1 VVKLRDMETRTP
13 ELPSLPPPPRAVTS
27 LIKGFNSIAGN
38 VAVILFPAALDIFL
52 WLGPRLKIDTLLAPI
67 IQSMPDI
74 QSQVQPDQARLFT
87 QFLSEFQNGLNLFTA
102 FRTFPLGVFS
112 LMSTN
117 FSVTSPLGMRAF
129 LNVSNWLAAVAIVL
143 VLTAF
148 GWVAGSLYFRSVSRV
163 ALKQNS
169 GPSVFRG
176 LLQSVLLSFVWMVFF
191 FFANL
196 PLLVLMMVLTMMD
209 ATVRTIIIIILS
221 IPAIWVLL
229 AIFYSFYGI
238 FANAQNAF
246 TSTRNSI
253 RMLRFGLPPLGW
265 FTMLIILISQSM
277 DLLWRAAPPDSW
289 MMGVG
294 ILGHAFVS
302 TSLLAASF
310 IFYRDLSVWI
320 DTALQWFKNQ
330 NKSSAR
336 A

>member
-1 VVKLRDMETRTP
+1 METRTP
-13 ELPSLPPPPRAVTS
+13 ELPALPPPPRAVTS

-38 VAVILFPAALDIFL
+38 VAVILFPAVLDIFL

-74 QSQVQPDQARLFT
+74 QSQVSPDQAKLFT

-117 FSVTSPLGMRAF
+117 LSVSSPLGVRSAME
-129 LNVSNWLAAVAIVL
+129 VQNWLAAIAIVL
-143 VLTAF
+143 ALTAF
-148 GWVAGSLYFRSVSRV
+148 GWVAGSLFFHFVSKA
-163 ALKQNS
+163 ALKQNTAPGIFHS
-169 GPSVFRG
+169 
-176 LLQSVLLSFVWMVFF
+176 LLQSILLSIVWMIFF
-191 FFANL
+191 LLANL
-196 PLLVLMMVLTMMD
+196 PLLVVMMLLTMLD
-209 ATVRTIIIIILS
+209 PTVRTIVVIILS
-221 IPAIWVLL
+221 IPSIWVLL

-238 FANAQNAF
+238 FTNAQNAF

-253 RMLRFGLPPLGW
+253 RILRYGLPPLGW
-265 FTMLIILISQSM
+265 FSMLIILISQSM
-277 DLLWRAAPPDSW
+277 DLLWRSAPPDSW

-320 DTALQWFKNQ
+320 DAALQLFKNQ
-330 NKSSAR
+330 NKSSAQ